1 MRAFIFIL
9 HTPDTFC
16 ITFVQIAS
24 FFIQTFLLILCE
36 KRSSCGLDDVGC
48 GWLGPSQEEG
58 GGGGGEEAA
67 SGYSES
73 ARTQD
78 SISRYKEG
86 RKRRK
91 TFMQLTMHATIY
103 ACTLQKQKR
112 GLRLAAPSW
121 DSGYFVYIFIP
132 PCVYIFVTSV
142 WLPQLSPTLFCFKS
156 VFCYETTHVCFRGTR
171 IYIWLLVE
179 E

>member
-48 GWLGPSQEEG
+48 GWLGPSQERG
-58 GGGGGEEAA
+58 GKKKLLHQV
-67 SGYSES
+67 
-73 ARTQD
+73 TQNLQELK
-78 SISRYKEG
+78 ILFHGTMLEG

-103 ACTLQKQKR
+103 ACTLQKKKRR

-132 PCVYIFVTSV
+132 PCVYIFVSSV
-142 WLPQLSPTLFCFKS
+142 
-156 VFCYETTHVCFRGTR
+156 
-171 IYIWLLVE
+171 
-179 E
+179 

>member
-58 GGGGGEEAA
+58 GGGRRSCIRLLRICKNSRFYFTVQRGTEKKKNFYAA
-67 SGYSES
+67 NH
-73 ARTQD
+73 AR
-78 SISRYKEG
+78 YNLCMYLA
-86 RKRRK
+86 K
-91 TFMQLTMHATIY
+91 TKKGT
-103 ACTLQKQKR
+103 
-112 GLRLAAPSW
+112 PSCCSLLGFW
-121 DSGYFVYIFIP
+121 
-132 PCVYIFVTSV
+132 
-142 WLPQLSPTLFCFKS
+142 
-156 VFCYETTHVCFRGTR
+156 VFCVHFHPAMCIYFCNFGMTTSAFSYTV
-171 IYIWLLVE
+171 LLQE
-179 E
+179 RFLL

>member
-16 ITFVQIAS
+16 ITFVQIAF

-48 GWLGPSQEEG
+48 GWLGPSQERG
-58 GGGGGEEAA
+58 GEEEAA

-78 SISRYKEG
+78 SISRYNVGGTEK
-86 RKRRK
+86 KK
-91 TFMQLTMHATIY
+91 NFYATNHARY
-103 ACTLQKQKR
+103 NLCMY
-112 GLRLAAPSW
+112 LATKKKGTPSCCSLLGFW
-121 DSGYFVYIFIP
+121 
-132 PCVYIFVTSV
+132 
-142 WLPQLSPTLFCFKS
+142 
-156 VFCYETTHVCFRGTR
+156 VFCVHFHPAMCIYFCNFGMTTSAFSYTF
-171 IYIWLLVE
+171 LL
-179 E
+179 

>member
-48 GWLGPSQEEG
+48 GRRGPSQEG
-58 GGGGGEEAA
+58 GGGEAA

-103 ACTLQKQKR
+103 ACTLQKQKK
-112 GLRLAAPSW
+112 GTPSCCSLLGFW
-121 DSGYFVYIFIP
+121 
-132 PCVYIFVTSV
+132 
-142 WLPQLSPTLFCFKS
+142 
-156 VFCYETTHVCFRGTR
+156 VFCVHFHPAMCIYFCNFGMTTSAFS
-171 IYIWLLVE
+171 YIVLLQE
-179 E
+179 RFLL

>member
-48 GWLGPSQEEG
+48 GWLGPSQERG
-58 GGGGGEEAA
+58 GKKKLLHQV
-67 SGYSES
+67 
-73 ARTQD
+73 TQNLQELK
-78 SISRYKEG
+78 ILFHGTMLEG

-103 ACTLQKQKR
+103 ACTLQKKR
-112 GLRLAAPSW
+112 GTPS
-121 DSGYFVYIFIP
+121 
-132 PCVYIFVTSV
+132 CC
-142 WLPQLSPTLFCFKS
+142 SPLGFW
-156 VFCYETTHVCFRGTR
+156 VFCVHFHPAMCIFLYLRYDYLSF
-171 IYIWLLVE
+171 LLHCSASRAFSAMKRPMFALE
-179 E
+179 EQEFTSGSS

>member
-48 GWLGPSQEEG
+48 GWLGPSQERG
-58 GGGGGEEAA
+58 GEEEAA

-78 SISRYKEG
+78 SISRYNVGGTEK
-86 RKRRK
+86 KK
-91 TFMQLTMHATIY
+91 NLYATNHARYNLCMYRAT
-103 ACTLQKQKR
+103 KKR

-142 WLPQLSPTLFCFKS
+142 
-156 VFCYETTHVCFRGTR
+156 
-171 IYIWLLVE
+171 
-179 E
+179 

>member
-48 GWLGPSQEEG
+48 GWLGSRKR
-58 GGGGGEEAA
+58 GGEEAA

-78 SISRYKEG
+78 SISRYNVGGTEK
-86 RKRRK
+86 KK
-91 TFMQLTMHATIY
+91 NFYAANHARY
-103 ACTLQKQKR
+103 NLCMYLAKKKR

-121 DSGYFVYIFIP
+121 DSGYFVYISTRH
-132 PCVYIFVTSV
+132 VYIFVTSV
-142 WLPQLSPTLFCFKS
+142 
-156 VFCYETTHVCFRGTR
+156 
-171 IYIWLLVE
+171 
-179 E
+179 